1 MRRRPRQHRSQAL
14 VDTLLDATAKLL
26 ARAPLDAL
34 TTNRIAQV
42 AGVSVGS
49 LYQYFPDKQ
58 ALAGALI
65 ERKAG
70 RDLEELSQAVL
81 AAAPQ
86 GLEAALRVVTQV
98 VVEQHRRDAAL
109 MRALLGLVKPT
120 GRFEIVRA
128 LAAQG
133 RERMQALLE
142 AYAEELRPGP
152 VAVQRFVIGRALE
165 EVVHAALTEAPEV
178 LGDPRFADEL
188 FELAWRYL
196 RR

>member
-1 MRRRPRQHRSQAL
+1 MRRRPRQERSQAL

-49 LYQYFPDKQ
+49 LYQYFPDKR

-65 ERKAG
+65 ERKAA
-70 RDLEELSQAVL
+70 RDLDALGQAVL
-81 AAAPQ
+81 AAAPR
-86 GLEAALRVVTQV
+86 GLEEALRVVTNTV
-98 VVEQHRRDAAL
+98 VLQHQRDAAL

-120 GRFEIVRA
+120 GRFEVVRG

-133 RERMQALLE
+133 RERVSLLLS
-142 AYAEELRPGP
+142 AYADELRPGP
-152 VAVQRFVIGRALE
+152 VDVQRFVVGRALE
-165 EVVHAALTEAPEV
+165 EVVHAALLEAPDV
-178 LGDPRFADEL
+178 LAHPSFADEL
-188 FELAWRYL
+188 FRLAWCYL